1 MALLLLQSHLSTTAA
16 KPQTPNTHTVTRL
29 RFKSKPPQ
37 PPPPNP
43 DLLPRPTQVPFQ
55 PKVANAVRTPLHVV
69 RTPDG
74 KVLAATVLTSSSP
87 SPANSLRI
95 PIVSEGDLAN
105 TADLHLKDSDFVF
118 VAGSL
123 RSDLD
128 HLNAGEDRGRLQVL
142 VHTLYFVEESSQLNK
157 SSKADRQEERT
168 TDHTAVVKDDMDQSW
183 KKDTFSHGKI

>member
-1 MALLLLQSHLSTTAA
+1 MALLLLQSHFSTTAA
-16 KPQTPNTHTVTRL
+16 KPQTLTPSLDSASSPNHRSRRCQTPICCRA
-29 RFKSKPPQ
+29 RPKSPSSQRSPMRCAPLFTSCVPLMAKSWQ
-37 PPPPNP
+37 PPFSPP
-43 DLLPRPTQVPFQ
+43 LLP
-55 PKVANAVRTPLHVV
+55 
-69 RTPDG
+69 
-74 KVLAATVLTSSSP
+74 
-87 SPANSLRI
+87 LRI
-95 PIVSEGDLAN
+95 PIVFEGDLAN

-128 HLNAGEDRGRLQVL
+128 HLNAGEDQGRLQVL

-168 TDHTAVVKDDMDQSW
+168 TDHTVVKDDMDQSW